1 MSGSG
6 ADPDALDSFGTRGTR
21 GIRGGR
27 AAKRKREAFLR
38 YQESQGQSRASI
50 PVVHSGGQARPLY
63 TPCTWEPETSTD
75 EEPEVVE
82 FVEHLEAPS
91 GLLTLSR
98 ANPETILLKARPKP
112 PPKSASSSSSITWN
126 NPLLKSKPAAPK
138 PSSAIPSVPPKAS
151 SAVPSVPPKPS
162 SAVLVFLQSSLRF
175 QRLVRLQLHLQ
186 GHLLRQ
192 LHLQGHL
199 LRRLHLQR
207 HLLRQLHQFR
217 RRYLSGPFSRSIKH
231 V

>member
-6 ADPDALDSFGTRGTR
+6 ADPDPLDSFGTRGTR

-38 YQESQGQSRASI
+38 YQESQGLPRSSI
-50 PVVHSGGQARPLY
+50 PVVNFGGQARPLY
-63 TPCTWEPETSTD
+63 TPCTWEPETSSD
-75 EEPEVVE
+75 EEPEVAE

-91 GLLTLSR
+91 GHLTLSR

-112 PPKSASSSSSITWN
+112 PSKSASSSSSITWS
-126 NPLLKSKPAAPK
+126 NPLLKPKSEASKPSSAVPSVPPK

-151 SAVPSVPPKPS
+151 SAVPSVPPKR
-162 SAVLVFLQSSLRF
+162 RF
-175 QRLVRLQLHLQ
+175 
-186 GHLLRQ
+186 LRQ

-199 LRRLHLQR
+199 LRQVHLQR
-207 HLLRQLHQFR
+207 HLLRQLHLQLHLLRQLHHR
-217 RRYLSGPFSRSIKH
+217 RRYQSGPSSRSINS